1 MTRVQILLILIPLA
15 YLCGSIPF
23 GLIVGKANGID
34 PRTAGSGNIGATNLG
49 RLLGAKFFALV
60 FVLDLLKGAVPT
72 LAAGAVI
79 GFQIDDRRTGL
90 LWMIV
95 AAVAV
100 IGHVCSVFLKFKGG
114 KGVATSAGVVLGV
127 FPYFTFAAIAAL
139 AVFYV
144 VFRLTRFI
152 SVGSMA
158 GAASFPAAYI
168 AIGIGRWPI
177 TGAQFPLLCF
187 AILFPLLLIFKHRTN
202 IARLRAGTEPHYSP
216 KTSCASK

>member
-1 MTRVQILLILIPLA
+1 MTADQILLMLIPVA

-23 GLIVGKANGID
+23 GLIVGKAKGID

-60 FVLDLLKGAVPT
+60 FTLDLLKGAVPT
-72 LAAGAVI
+72 LVAGAVI
-79 GFQIDDRRTGL
+79 GFRVDDRQTGL

-95 AAVAV
+95 GAFAV

-139 AVFYV
+139 AVFYI
-144 VFRLTRFI
+144 VFRLTKFI
-152 SVGSMA
+152 SVGSMV

-168 AIGIGRWPI
+168 AVGIGRWPI
-177 TGAQFPLLCF
+177 TGAQLPLLCF
-187 AILFPLLLIFKHRTN
+187 AIFFPLLLIFKHRTN
-202 IARLRAGTEPHYSP
+202 ISRLLAGTEPHYSP
-216 KTSCASK
+216 KTTCESK

>member
-1 MTRVQILLILIPLA
+1 MTRDQILLALTPLA

-23 GLIVGKANGID
+23 GLIVGKAKGID

-79 GFQIDDRRTGL
+79 GFHVDNRQAGL

-95 AAVAV
+95 GAFAV
-100 IGHVCSVFLKFKGG
+100 IGHVCSIFLGFKGG
-114 KGVATSAGVVLGV
+114 KGVATGAGVVLGV
-127 FPYFTFAAIAAL
+127 FPYFTVAAIAAT
-139 AVFYV
+139 AVFYIA
-144 VFRLTRFI
+144 FRATRFI

-158 GAASFPAAYI
+158 GAASFPAAYV

-177 TGAQFPLLCF
+177 TGAQLPLLCF
-187 AILFPLLLIFKHRTN
+187 GGLFPVLIIFKHRAN
-202 IARLRAGTEPHYSP
+202 IARLLAGTEPHYSP